1 MDTKQPFEQVV
12 TQHGATV
19 LRIGRAVVGPSDAD
33 DVWSETFLAAM
44 RAYPDLAADANVE
57 AWLVT
62 ITHRKA
68 IDHLRARARRAVP
81 VDDVPVDHVRR
92 GSTDGDPALR
102 DDSVWTLV
110 AALPDKQRQVI
121 AYRYLGGLPYAQVA
135 ELVGGTAQAARRAAS
150 DGLAALRG
158 RLRDSGEETA

>member
-12 TQHGATV
+12 TQHGAAV

-44 RAYPDLAADANVE
+44 RAYPDLRDDANVE

-81 VDDVPVDHVRR
+81 MDDVPERV
-92 GSTDGDPALR
+92 STSDDPAVR
-102 DDSVWTLV
+102 DHSVWAQVATL
-110 AALPDKQRQVI
+110 PEKQRQVI

-135 ELVGGTAQAARRAAS
+135 ELVGGTTEAARRAAS

-158 RLRDSGEETA
+158 RLRASGEETA

>member
-33 DVWSETFLAAM
+33 DVWSETFLAAL
-44 RAYPDLAADANVE
+44 RAYPTLADDANVE

-81 VDDVPVDHVRR
+81 VDDVPDRV
-92 GSTDGDPALR
+92 STRDDPAAR
-102 DDSVWTLV
+102 DDGVWAHV
-110 AALPDKQRQVI
+110 ATLPDKQRQVI

-135 ELVGGTAQAARRAAS
+135 ELVGGTTESARRAAS
-150 DGLAALRG
+150 DGLATLRG
-158 RLRDSGEETA
+158 RLHDSAEVTT